1 MRNFLQA
8 WRALARRRAF
18 TSTVVATMGL
28 GIAVTTAVFSLV
40 DGVLLRPLPF
50 PDGDQLVSVYEAS
63 PSRRERM
70 SLVAPARVEDWT
82 RLTTTFDAISGSYS
96 ENVTDTSGSEPERLA
111 GRRVMPHY
119 FDVFRMTPLVGRTF
133 VDPEEIDG
141 GPKAAVIS
149 AGYWTRRFGRAAD
162 VIGRELKIEGISW
175 PIVGVMPSAFASG
188 SAFATASIDVW
199 LPAQLAHQLLHSR
212 EARFLGGVARV
223 KHGVSL
229 DQARADLERTQR
241 MLGEQYPSTDKDWG
255 VELRSLKDVRVGDY
269 RRALLLLLG
278 AVALLLLIAVG
289 NTAGLMLVQLRRRA
303 PELAIRSAIG
313 ASRVQVVAAI
323 GREVLLLALLGALGG
338 TAIAFWL
345 TQLLRKIFAD
355 LPRISEVQMD
365 WRALTMAAVA
375 TILSAAVFGVL
386 PALLATR
393 GNAAPVLGSGGR
405 AVIGTRHRLQAT
417 LVIAQIALSVL
428 LTGVA
433 GLLVRSY
440 GALARV
446 NTGFST
452 ENVLTFHVGASWG
465 EDRAAVGVLQEQL
478 VRELQRLPGV
488 REAGFTNFLPA
499 TGATLRYQIA
509 VDGLTGP
516 DQNGMFTV
524 GERSVTPGYMRALGI
539 PLLAGEWCPEVR
551 AGVNAPRTALV
562 NRRFVDQFAAGVP
575 PIGRTAR
582 MPVGNS
588 QWRIVGVVGDVIEDG
603 PAAPFSPYLYV
614 CIGAGAWPDPEYVVR
629 TDLDQ
634 RTAATEIRQLVR
646 STAPARPLFGLRP
659 ASEIVEA
666 SLDQPRLDSQLLS
679 IFAAAALALS
689 ALGLYGLLM
698 LTIAERRREI
708 GVRLALGAS
717 AGDVA
722 RGVLSSAGVLVAI
735 GLAAGVLLML
745 WSAPL
750 LRAVLFGVAPHDPR
764 ALGTGV
770 LALIVVSLGAV
781 IVPVRQAIGVNPID
795 ALKTE

>member
-1 MRNFLQA
+1 MRELLQA
-8 WRALARRRAF
+8 WRALARRRTF
-18 TSTVVATMGL
+18 TSAVIVTIGL
-28 GIAVTTAVFSLV
+28 GIGVTTAVFSLV
-40 DGVLLRPLPF
+40 DGVVLRPLPF

-70 SLVAPARVEDWT
+70 SLVAPARVEDWS

-96 ENVTDTSGSEPERLA
+96 ENMTDTSGTEPERLA

-119 FDVFRMTPLVGRTF
+119 FDVFRMTPVVGRTF
-133 VDPEEIDG
+133 VDAEEIDG

-149 AGYWTRRFGRAAD
+149 EGYWTRRYGGAPD
-162 VIGRELKIEGISW
+162 VVGRELQVEGISW
-175 PIVGVMPSAFASG
+175 PIVGVMPSSFAAG
-188 SAFATASIDVW
+188 SAFARASIDVW
-199 LPAQLAHQLLHSR
+199 LPAQLGQRLLSNR

-223 KHGVSL
+223 KHGVTL
-229 DQARADLERTQR
+229 DQARDDLQRTQR
-241 MLGEQYPSTDKDWG
+241 MLAQQYPSTDKNWG
-255 VELRSLKDVRVGDY
+255 VDVRSLKDVRVGDY
-269 RRALLLLLG
+269 GRALLLLLG

-313 ASRVQVVAAI
+313 ASRAQVVAAI
-323 GREVLLLALLGALGG
+323 GREVLLLALLGAVVG

-345 TQLLRKIFAD
+345 TQILTKIFAD
-355 LPRISEVQMD
+355 VPRISEVQLD
-365 WRALTMAAVA
+365 WRALTVAAAA
-375 TILSAAVFGVL
+375 TVLSAAVFGVL
-386 PALLATR
+386 PAIHATR
-393 GNAAPVLGSGGR
+393 ANAAPVLGSGGR
-405 AVIGTRHRLQAT
+405 AVVGTRHRLQAM
-417 LVIAQIALSVL
+417 LVITQIALSVL

-446 NTGFST
+446 NAGFST
-452 ENVLTFHVGASWG
+452 DDVLTFHVGASWG
-465 EDRAAVGVLQEQL
+465 EDRAAIGVLQEQL

-516 DQNGMFTV
+516 DQNGMFTI
-524 GERSVTPGYMRALGI
+524 GERSVTPGYLRALQV

-551 AGVNAPRTALV
+551 AGANAPRTALV
-562 NRRFVDQFAAGVP
+562 NRRFVDQFSGGVA
-575 PIGRTAR
+575 PIGRNAR
-582 MPVGNS
+582 MPVANS
-588 QWRIVGVVGDVIEDG
+588 EWRIVGVVGDVIEDG

-629 TDLDQ
+629 TNGDARAVASEIRQ
-634 RTAATEIRQLVR
+634 FVRTAAPT
-646 STAPARPLFGLRP
+646 RPLFGMRP
-659 ASEIVEA
+659 VSEIVDA
-666 SLDQPRLDSQLLS
+666 SLDQPRLNSQLLS
-679 IFAAAALALS
+679 VFAAAALALS

-722 RGVLSSAGVLVAI
+722 RGVLTSASVLIAI
-735 GLAAGVLLML
+735 GVAAGLALTL

-750 LRAVLFGVAPHDPR
+750 LRTVLFGVAPQDPR
-764 ALGTGV
+764 ALGAGV
-770 LALIVVSLGAV
+770 FALIVASIAAV
-781 IVPVRQAIGVNPID
+781 IVPVRQAIGVNPIE
-795 ALKTE
+795 ALKAE